1 MNYNTAIIAFIASA
15 SATKIKSQADAEFV
29 YSIDWSAVGD
39 GIVDGFVDLGE
50 GIVDLGETIG
60 EGIVDLGQDIGE
72 GLSEAAVDVGEHL
85 LTFGD
90 NLLDSG
96 EALGS
101 YIISGDGLTYDV
113 QYIFSKDFG

>member
-1 MNYNTAIIAFIASA
+1 M
-15 SATKIKSQADAEFV
+15 
-29 YSIDWSAVGD
+29 
-39 GIVDGFVDLGE
+39 DLGE
-50 GIVDLGETIG
+50 
-60 EGIVDLGQDIGE
+60 DIGE